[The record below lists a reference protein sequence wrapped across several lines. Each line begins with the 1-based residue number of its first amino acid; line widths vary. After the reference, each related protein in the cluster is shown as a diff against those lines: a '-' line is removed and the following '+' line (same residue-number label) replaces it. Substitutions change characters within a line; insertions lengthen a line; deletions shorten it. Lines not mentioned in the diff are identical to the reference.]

1 MFESTAGFDLYQTR
15 EVKKEVND
23 NENVET
29 SEEVLID
36 SLYLG
41 RVWES

>member
-15 EVKKEVND
+15 EGKEVND
-23 NENVET
+23 NENVKT
-29 SEEVLID
+29 SEDVLID